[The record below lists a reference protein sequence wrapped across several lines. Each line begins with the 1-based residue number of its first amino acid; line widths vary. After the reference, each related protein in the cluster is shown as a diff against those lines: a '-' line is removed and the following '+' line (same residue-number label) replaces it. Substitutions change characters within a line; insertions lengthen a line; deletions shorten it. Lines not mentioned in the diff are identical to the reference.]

1 MKCHIMYNAHFQV
14 NPDETRRSSTY
25 HSDVISNK
33 TVKMSEVVLTMIIK
47 WVKIFKNGPSKI
59 CGRQSLKNLKR
70 YGLLRQT
77 ISLQTFLKVLFHKI
91 FCSKMTI
98 KLPKNSWTTL
108 KNWRIKK
115 MDLTHFKP
123 IFSFNTNC
131 KH

>member
-1 MKCHIMYNAHFQV
+1 MYNAHFQV

-33 TVKMSEVVLTMIIK
+33 TVKMSEVVLTVIIK

-91 FCSKMTI
+91 FCNKMTI
-98 KLPKNSWTTL
+98 KLPKNS
-108 KNWRIKK
+108 
-115 MDLTHFKP
+115 
-123 IFSFNTNC
+123 
-131 KH
+131 